1 MKKNYVQLIIAIL
14 FATNVM
20 AQNVP
25 NYVPTNG
32 LVGWWPFNGNA
43 NDESGNG
50 NHGTVNG
57 ATLTSDRFGQTNNAY
72 SFDGLTNYI
81 KISNSSLA
89 AFGQQSFSAV
99 TWFKTNSTSTTNL
112 NDAGMFIRYD
122 NCISNSGWGLG
133 FLGKYKVGGLEFP
146 ANRTINQ
153 ITSTNSYNNNQWHQV
168 ILIRNINLMTDLLY
182 IDGTLIGQLKFTSIN
197 NLINTNSDLRFGSC
211 GGFQLLSGLLD
222 DIAIYNRALTQ
233 EEITALY
240 SAKSCTDPIASITPQ
255 STTTFCQGGSVNL
268 NASTGANYTYEW
280 YNNGNIINGA
290 TSSIYNASTSG
301 NYTVK
306 VIDGACNSTSSATTV
321 SVNQYP
327 SSIVQTSGNTTFC
340 QGNSITLSAQG
351 NGSYLWST
359 GATSKSITV
368 NQTGDYSLTIT
379 SNGCSSTSNNTA
391 ITVNP
396 LPTASIIPQGNTTFC
411 QGGFVNLV
419 ANGGTSYQWNTG
431 SSATSISVNQSGTF
445 TVNVFNSFGCQ
456 ASANQTVTVNANPS
470 VSLNSLSAYT
480 IKTSS
485 PIQLVGNPTGGSYG
499 GEGVIGSSFNPATL
513 KLGKKTITYNYTS
526 PQGCSGS
533 ASKTTIVADT
543 VGNVCSVTKYD
554 TVKVINTITKYDTI
568 TTKITIND
576 TVSILKI
583 HFQLTTGIKANT
595 VTNITV
601 YPNPTSDVLIIDAID
616 SPALAGYMYR
626 ILDIQG
632 KQIYNAPV
640 TSSKTEIAL
649 KTLGAKGVYVLH
661 IVDANGISIENKK
674 IVLQ

>member
-25 NYVPTNG
+25 NYVPSNG

-57 ATLTSDRFGQTNNAY
+57 ATLTSDRNNQINNAQKFNIN
-72 SFDGLTNYI
+72 SNAITCNSANLQSQNFT
-81 KISNSSLA
+81 ISL
-89 AFGQQSFSAV
+89 
-99 TWFKTNSTSTTNL
+99 WFKLNSTFSYTSLNL
-112 NDAGMFIRYD
+112 FKIGPNDASTYGG
-122 NCISNSGWGLG
+122 CGLRIDQNDQVCG
-133 FLGKYKVGGLEFP
+133 AGKYQVYGFVSSKSNFT
-146 ANRTINQ
+146 TINQ
-153 ITSTNSYNNNQWHQV
+153 TSPYTEFNELNNWNHYIFIKNNNTLSIYLNNKLLLTQNINKITIDFTNSLLQIGNQQNINNNV
-168 ILIRNINLMTDLLY
+168 IGERII
-182 IDGTLIGQLKFTSIN
+182 
-197 NLINTNSDLRFGSC
+197 
-211 GGFQLLSGLLD
+211 D
-222 DIAIYNRALTQ
+222 DIAYFNRALD
-233 EEITALY
+233 EKEITGLY
-240 SAKSCTDPIASITPQ
+240 TSTPTCTNPNASITPQ

-306 VIDGACNSTSSATTV
+306 VIDGACNTTSSAT
-321 SVNQYP
+321 
-327 SSIVQTSGNTTFC
+327 
-340 QGNSITLSAQG
+340 A
-351 NGSYLWST
+351 
-359 GATSKSITV
+359 
-368 NQTGDYSLTIT
+368 
-379 SNGCSSTSNNTA
+379 
-391 ITVNP
+391 
-396 LPTASIIPQGNTTFC
+396 
-411 QGGFVNLV
+411 
-419 ANGGTSYQWNTG
+419 
-431 SSATSISVNQSGTF
+431 
-445 TVNVFNSFGCQ
+445 
-456 ASANQTVTVNANPS
+456 VTVNANPT
-470 VSLNSLSAYT
+470 VSLNSINAYT
-480 IKTSS
+480 LKTSS

-595 VTNITV
+595 VTHITV

-616 SPALAGYMYR
+616 SPALAGYTYR

-661 IVDANGISIENKK
+661 IVDSNGISIENKK